1 MRISTATMTKKK
13 PATTVTKKSP
23 ATAKTT
29 KKAPVRKP
37 ALSAAEKCRNC
48 ISATLDEH
56 KAEDI
61 VALDVSDKCSFADYM
76 VVATGRGGRHVS
88 SLADLVVDA
97 LKKNGFHYANAEGQE
112 TGDWVLIDAGNVIV
126 HIFRPEMRQLY
137 NIEKMW
143 SVSAF

>member
-1 MRISTATMTKKK
+1 MTKRKSTSTATKKK
-13 PATTVTKKSP
+13 STT
-23 ATAKTT
+23 A
-29 KKAPVRKP
+29 KKAPPRRKS
-37 ALSAAEKCRNC
+37 LTAAEKCRNC
-48 ISATLDEH
+48 ISTALDEN

-76 VVATGRGGRHVS
+76 IVASGRGGRHVS
-88 SLADLVVDA
+88 SLADHVIDA
-97 LKKNGFHYANAEGQE
+97 LKKDGFHYANAEGQD

-126 HIFRPEMRQLY
+126 HIFRPETRQMY

>member
-1 MRISTATMTKKK
+1 MRISTALMTKR
-13 PATTVTKKSP
+13 
-23 ATAKTT
+23 KTT
-29 KKAPVRKP
+29 STKPKTKTTAAKKAPVRRKTV
-37 ALSAAEKCRNC
+37 STAEKCRNC
-48 ISATLDEH
+48 IIAALDEN

-61 VALDVSDKCSFADYM
+61 VALDVSDKCSFADFM
-76 VVATGRGGRHVS
+76 IVASGRGGRHVS
-88 SLADLVVDA
+88 ALADHAIKA
-97 LKKNGFHYANAEGQE
+97 LKQDGFSYANAEGQD

>member
-1 MRISTATMTKKK
+1 MRISTALMTKRK
-13 PATTVTKKSP
+13 PTTRTKTSTSTSP
-23 ATAKTT
+23 
-29 KKAPVRKP
+29 KKAPTKRKT
-37 ALSAAEKCRNC
+37 LSVAERCRNC
-48 ISATLDEH
+48 ISTALDTN

-61 VALDVSDKCSFADYM
+61 VALDVRDKCSFADYM
-76 VVATGRGGRHVS
+76 IVATGRGGRHVS
-88 SLADLVVDA
+88 ALADHVLDA
-97 LKKNGFHYANAEGQE
+97 LKQDGFSYANAEGQD